1 MTRKKLFI
9 ILLSV
14 FTAAASAAVGTA
26 AFRADAKKDAEALLD
41 AEISEITADT
51 DSVTADS
58 EAIKE
63 QISAADAELGT
74 RDTVNGYYM
83 EYKKTH
89 DSLTEEISE
98 LQSRIEQL
106 DRDIEAKKSEAG
118 ISGDAA
124 KTEKG
129 KKYALKGNESYSC
142 PDKIPAGRYVAEG
155 SGQLTVLN
163 STGRARISQ
172 NLTVAYDH
180 TYTFDLFDGEKVQV
194 SEDITLT
201 ELK

>member
-9 ILLSV
+9 ILLAV
-14 FTAAASAAVGTA
+14 FTAAASAAAGAA
-26 AFRADAKKDAEALLD
+26 AFGASAKQSAREALN
-41 AEISEITADT
+41 AEINDITADT
-51 DSVTADS
+51 NAVTAES
-58 EAIKE
+58 EKLKE
-63 QISAADAELGT
+63 QISAVDAELST

-89 DSLTEEISE
+89 DSLTEEIGE
-98 LQSRIEQL
+98 LQSKIEQL
-106 DRDIEAKKSEAG
+106 DRDIEAKKSETGA
-118 ISGDAA
+118 DAD
-124 KTEKG
+124 KTTKG
-129 KKYALKGNESYSC
+129 KKYSLKGNETYSC

-163 STGRARISQ
+163 SSGRARISQ

-180 TYTFDLFDGEKVQV
+180 TYTFDLYENEKVRV